1 MTETAITTAMITIAC
16 VVSASLL
23 VSAIFPALHRA
34 SSSVVSSST
43 LLGERIETS
52 IDIIAETNDTSHAY
66 IYVKNIGASGITQ
79 IDCSDIFFG
88 KTNNFQRIPYDAS
101 LSATP
106 SWSYVIE
113 NDGGNGQWD
122 GGETV
127 NVTIKTAGITSG
139 DYFVKMI
146 LHNGISAEDTYSI

>member
-23 VSAIFPALHRA
+23 ISAIFPALQRA
-34 SSSVVSSST
+34 SSSLVSSST

-52 IDIIAETNDTSHAY
+52 IDIIAETNDTVQAN
-66 IYVKNIGASGITQ
+66 IYVKNIGASSITQ

-88 KTNNFQRIPYDAS
+88 KTNNFQRIPYDATLS
-101 LSATP
+101 LTP
-106 SWSYVIE
+106 SWNYAIE
-113 NDGGNGQWD
+113 NDNSNGNWD

-127 NVTIKTAGITSG
+127 NITIKTSGITAG
-139 DYFVKMI
+139 DYYVKMI
-146 LHNGISAEDTYSI
+146 LYNGISTEDTYSI

>member
-52 IDIIAETNDTSHAY
+52 IDIIAETNDTTQAY

-79 IDCSDIFFG
+79 IDYSDIFFG

-127 NVTIKTAGITSG
+127 NVTVKTAGITSG